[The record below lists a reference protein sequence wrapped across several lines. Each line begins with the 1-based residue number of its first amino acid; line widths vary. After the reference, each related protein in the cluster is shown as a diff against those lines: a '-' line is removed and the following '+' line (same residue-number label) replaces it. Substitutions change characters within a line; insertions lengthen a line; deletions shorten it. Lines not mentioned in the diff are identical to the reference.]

1 VFNRILIP
9 VDFSKKNK
17 QAIDMAAEIA
27 CSGTVTMYVLHVI
40 ETLADATY
48 EEFRD
53 IYAKLENEAA
63 KKMDTLLKPYRDK
76 AVDLRTSIIVGNRVK
91 GILDFISEHDID
103 LIIMSSHKIGVQ
115 EPAQDW
121 GTISYKIGIL
131 SPSPVMLVK

>member
-9 VDFSKKNK
+9 VDFSAKNK

-27 CSGTVTMYVLHVI
+27 CSGQATIYVLHII
-40 ETLADATY
+40 ETLADATH

-53 IYAKLENEAA
+53 IYVKLENQAR
-63 KKMDTLLKPYRDK
+63 KKMDTLLKPYRERIPN
-76 AVDLRTSIIVGNRVK
+76 LRTDIVVGNRVQ
-91 GILDFISEHDID
+91 GILSFIGDHEID
-103 LIIMSSHKIGVQ
+103 LIIMSSHRIGMQ